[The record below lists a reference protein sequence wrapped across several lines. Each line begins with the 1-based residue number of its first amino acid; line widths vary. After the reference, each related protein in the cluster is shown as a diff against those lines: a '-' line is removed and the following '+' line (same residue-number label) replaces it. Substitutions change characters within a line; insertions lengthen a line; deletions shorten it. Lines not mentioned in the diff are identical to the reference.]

1 MLRRYSYFWSIQDW
15 NRLSTKQGLRQQLLD
30 LYCNKMYT
38 SYPILSYNGLFSTSS
53 VLSKSVNLTL
63 WIYFTRVTRTLTGSM
78 VLQRNNA
85 NIVNDYKS
93 SRAFRMVRWRTK
105 DGYMCP
111 LSKKLMIKLLHLKQL
126 QPADFAA
133 FVQTKTLDEQENFFL
148 ISAGKIVTAADDWL
162 WLRG

>member
-1 MLRRYSYFWSIQDW
+1 
-15 NRLSTKQGLRQQLLD
+15 
-30 LYCNKMYT
+30 
-38 SYPILSYNGLFSTSS
+38 
-53 VLSKSVNLTL
+53 
-63 WIYFTRVTRTLTGSM
+63 M

-133 FVQTKTLDEQENFFL
+133 FVQTKTLDEQEIFFL
-148 ISAGKIVTAADDWL
+148 ISAGKIGTAADDWL
-162 WLRG
+162 